1 MCAAFASAKTAK
13 AREDV
18 GKRIK
23 RRGVPALP
31 LDSAQY
37 MHAEM
42 HSVGTSSQGLF
53 KELGKLYLAMSPAT
67 FKRWLAHVSSI
78 LGWPIEMYVLALRVF
93 P

>member
-1 MCAAFASAKTAK
+1 
-13 AREDV
+13 
-18 GKRIK
+18 
-23 RRGVPALP
+23 
-31 LDSAQY
+31 